1 MGHDTE
7 NNFLLDGGPAVA
19 VAQQLFEHA
28 PVAMLVV
35 DLEGAIQHLNSS
47 AEQLFGYSKETLIGK
62 QVEILV
68 PGGLQQKHKLLRDSF
83 FSVPSTRPMGKG
95 RRLSALH
102 KDGHLIPVEIGLNPV
117 TIGSQP
123 TVVVVSVLDH
133 SALDRAER
141 AEFFVSELTHRARN
155 MFTVISA
162 ISHQIGAVSPDR
174 AGFESAFDNRL
185 RSFGASYGLFAR
197 DNWQIPLIADLVRA
211 QLAFINQ
218 QDAPSITM
226 EGPELRLS
234 INQSEYLSLAIH
246 ELATN
251 AVKYGAL
258 SVKEGKVHI
267 RWAVDATRQSFQI
280 YWQERNGP
288 VVAQP
293 QRKGFGL
300 VILETV
306 VPAAFGGTAVL
317 STPAKGVSWLL
328 DAPMAMILANE

>member
-1 MGHDTE
+1 MGHETE
-7 NNFLLDGGPAVA
+7 INFLLGMEPAMA
-19 VAQQLFEHA
+19 VAQQLIEHA

-35 DLEGAIQHLNSS
+35 DGKGAIQHLNSA
-47 AEQLFGYSKETLIGK
+47 AEQLFGYSKETLIG
-62 QVEILV
+62 QQLEILV
-68 PGGLQQKHKLLRDSF
+68 PDGLQQKHKLLRESF
-83 FSVPSTRPMGKG
+83 FSGPSARPMGKG

-117 TIGSQP
+117 TLGSQP

-133 SALDRAER
+133 SARDRAER

-162 ISHQIGAVSPDR
+162 VARQIGAVSPNR
-174 AGFESAFDNRL
+174 ASFESAFDNRL

-197 DNWQIPLIADLVRA
+197 ENWQAPLVADLVRS
-211 QLAFINQ
+211 QVAFFSQ
-218 QDAPSITM
+218 QDLPPVTM
-226 EGPELRLS
+226 EGPEFRLS
-234 INQSEYLSLAIH
+234 TNQSEYLGLAIH

-251 AVKYGAL
+251 AVKHGAL
-258 SVKEGKVHI
+258 SGREGKVHI
-267 RWAVDATRQSFQI
+267 RWAVDATEQRFQFA
-280 YWQERNGP
+280 WQERDGP

-306 VPAAFGGTAVL
+306 VPAAFGGTAAL

-328 DAPMAMILANE
+328 NAPMTIILANE